1 MGLLCLAMTTSAP
14 SNGPA
19 TGPAASPDAEPLVG
33 GSLTGGSLTGKVAV
47 VTGSGSGIGRASAMA
62 LAAAGAAVMV
72 SDIDDHAGAAAV
84 AAVEA
89 AGGTAAY
96 QPCDVSVAEECG
108 ALVAATLER
117 FGRLDVLHA
126 NAGVSL
132 PFADGFSPLIDPA
145 TWDKVIGI
153 NLSGVFYCCH
163 HAIGPMADHGG
174 GAIITTASSMAVLPL
189 GGMDAYA
196 ASKAGV
202 AGLTRSLAPM
212 CGPLGIRVNAICPGY
227 VETPL
232 TGVLHENED
241 LAPAFAAGHAEPG
254 WQTAEEI
261 GDVVAFLASDAARS
275 FTGAVL
281 TCDRGWAQF
290 KQPEALRA
298 FQTQIARSVL
308 GTEA

>member
-1 MGLLCLAMTTSAP
+1 MTT
-14 SNGPA
+14 NE
-19 TGPAASPDAEPLVG
+19 ASSG
-33 GSLTGGSLTGKVAV
+33 GLAGKVAV
-47 VTGSGSGIGRASAMA
+47 VTGAGSGIGRASALA
-62 LAAAGAAVMV
+62 LAGAGAAVMV
-72 SDIDDHAGAAAV
+72 SDVNDDGGAETVSTIEAV
-84 AAVEA
+84 GGEA
-89 AGGTAAY
+89 AY
-96 QPCDVSVAEECG
+96 HHCDVSVADECG
-108 ALVAATLER
+108 ALVAGTVER

-163 HAIGPMADHGG
+163 HAIGVMARGG
-174 GAIITTASSMAVLPL
+174 GGSIVNTASSMAVLPL

-212 CGPLGIRVNAICPGY
+212 CGPIGIRVNAICPGY

-232 TGVLHENED
+232 TGVIHESGD
-241 LAPAFAAGHAEPG
+241 LGPAFSDQHAEPG
-254 WQTAEEI
+254 WQTPEEI
-261 GDVVAFLASDAARS
+261 ADVVVFLASDASRS

-281 TCDRGWAQF
+281 TCDRGWVQF
-290 KQPEALRA
+290 KQPDALRG
-298 FQTQIARSVL
+298 FQRAIAQSVV
-308 GTEA
+308 GG

>member
-1 MGLLCLAMTTSAP
+1 MAVLCLAMTTSA
-14 SNGPA
+14 
-19 TGPAASPDAEPLVG
+19 
-33 GSLTGGSLTGKVAV
+33 SLSDKVAV
-47 VTGSGSGIGRASAMA
+47 VTGAGSGIGRASAVA

-72 SDIDDHAGAAAV
+72 SDIDDAGGAATV
-84 AAVEA
+84 AAIEA
-89 AGGTAAY
+89 AGGTADY
-96 QPCDVSVAEECG
+96 RRCDVSVADECG
-108 ALVAATLER
+108 SLVGATVER

-132 PFADGFSPLIDPA
+132 PFADGFSPMIDPA

-163 HAIGPMADHGG
+163 HAIGPMAKGG
-174 GAIITTASSMAVLPL
+174 GGSIITTASSMAVLPL

-202 AGLTRSLAPM
+202 AGLTRSLSPL

-232 TGVLHENED
+232 TGVLHESDD
-241 LAPAFAAGHAEPG
+241 LAPAFAAGHAQPG
-254 WQTAEEI
+254 WQTPEEI
-261 GDVVAFLASDAARS
+261 GDVVAFLASDASRA

-298 FQTQIARSVL
+298 FQQQVAEQVRD
-308 GTEA
+308 AD